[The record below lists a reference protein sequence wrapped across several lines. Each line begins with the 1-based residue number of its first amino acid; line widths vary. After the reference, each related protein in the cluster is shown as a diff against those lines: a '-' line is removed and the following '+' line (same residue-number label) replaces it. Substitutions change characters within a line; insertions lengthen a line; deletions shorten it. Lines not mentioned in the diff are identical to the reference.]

1 MKIKKNTETFFK
13 INIGNNHSK
22 IFFENNSLK
31 SEQNFKFGTDI
42 IIKDISKITSLD
54 RETVKSILNQINFQ
68 GDISDE
74 ELISKDLFL
83 DSNFRK
89 IKKEINL

>member
-1 MKIKKNTETFFK
+1 MAIIIQKFFF
-13 INIGNNHSK
+13 I
-22 IFFENNSLK
+22 ENNSLKK
-31 SEQNFKFGTDI
+31 SEQNFKFGSDI

-89 IKKEINL
+89 IKRN